1 MGKTE
6 KTTDIWGDTVEIH
19 YDDNGNKIGK
29 TTFET
34 TWTGDTVQVHRDTSG
49 NKTGTTK
56 SDTTWTG
63 ESIAVHRDASGNE
76 TGHTK
81 NDTSIMGDPIQR
93 HYNTDGN
100 KVGKSTYEQDLWGE
114 NYKKHT
120 GDFHK
125 AHLSKS
131 NEKSTYSSSSDYSGA
146 SYSSGSYES
155 ASSGGGYGLHIL
167 AVIGVVIV
175 VAISL
180 SSNSYNSGKLAQP
193 TTEPAQESLNKKQHN
208 YNSNNSSPQSVEQ
221 QQRSTEALN
230 PPAQE
235 ETPRQEDVQPPSE
248 KVEEQ
253 ARTIR
258 EFRVPMNPSIAAAN
272 DFTAEVRL
280 PDGRTESVTI
290 TGLTKDSDTLYVTL
304 AQDYPEGTVVTIYP
318 KIEYSNRFIVLA
330 NPGIL
335 TSPSVSVT
343 VQLPDGRSFQP
354 CVQNIQRGMT
364 QLVVTTCDNYPT
376 GTRVIV
382 TPVYGGYRR
391 Y

>member
-6 KTTDIWGDTVEIH
+6 KTTDIWGDPVEIH

-34 TWTGDTVQVHRDTSG
+34 TWTGDAVQVHRDTSG

-56 SDTTWTG
+56 ADTTWTG
-63 ESIAVHRDASGNE
+63 ESIAVHRDSSGNK
-76 TGHTK
+76 TGSTK
-81 NDTSIMGDPIQR
+81 NDTTLMGDTIQR
-93 HYNTDGN
+93 HYDKNGN
-100 KVGKSTYEQDLWGE
+100 KVGKSTYEQTIFGDH
-114 NYKKHT
+114 YKKHT
-120 GDFHK
+120 GEFHK
-125 AHLSKS
+125 AHPSETADDKTS
-131 NEKSTYSSSSDYSGA
+131 YSGT
-146 SYSSGSYES
+146 SGYSGGSYEGV
-155 ASSGGGYGLHIL
+155 SSGGGYGLHIL

-180 SSNSYNSGKLAQP
+180 NN
-193 TTEPAQESLNKKQHN
+193 
-208 YNSNNSSPQSVEQ
+208 NSNNSSKISQPATKPAQESHNKKQRNYNNNKSVEQ
-221 QQRSTEALN
+221 QLSTKALN
-230 PPAQE
+230 PTVQE
-235 ETPRQEDVQPPSE
+235 EAPRQEAVQPPSE
-248 KVEEQ
+248 KIEEH
-253 ARTIR
+253 ARTVR

-290 TGLTKDSDTLYVTL
+290 AGLNKGSNTLYVTL

-318 KIEYSNRFIVLA
+318 KIEYFNRFVVPA
-330 NPGIL
+330 NPGNL

-354 CVQNIQRGMT
+354 CVQNIERGMT
-364 QLVVTTCDNYPT
+364 QLVVTTCENYPA

-382 TPVYGGYRR
+382 NPVYGGYRR
-391 Y
+391 